1 MLAAVNQLQGCYS
14 LIDDIWKVQLLSQAQ
29 IKGMRRHK
37 EEISFECQAQL
48 EALTTLNQRINTEHK
63 NYYRMTLVT

>member
-14 LIDDIWKVQLLSQAQ
+14 LIDDIWKIQLLSQAQ

-37 EEISFECQAQL
+37 EEISFECQAQP
-48 EALTTLNQRINTEHK
+48 EALTTLNQ
-63 NYYRMTLVT
+63 